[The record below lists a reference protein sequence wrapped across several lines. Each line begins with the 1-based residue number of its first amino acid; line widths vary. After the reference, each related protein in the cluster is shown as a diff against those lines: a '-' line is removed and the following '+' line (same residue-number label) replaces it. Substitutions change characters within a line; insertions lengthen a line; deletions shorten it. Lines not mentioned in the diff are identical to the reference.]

1 MTFIVDGTAGATFPD
16 SSTQAKAGLVAG
28 GTIATGTI
36 TTATVSTL
44 NAPSG
49 VLATQNGMTGIAK
62 AWVTFTGSSGA
73 INGSFNVSSVTR
85 NSTGNF
91 TINFT
96 TAMAN
101 ANYSVSGSAGGGAGS
116 GGILFGSFSAV
127 PTTSAVN
134 VATYTLAVS
143 VADFAYTS
151 VAVFGS

>member
-1 MTFIVDGTAGATFPD
+1 MGGAMSSIVLSGDTSGTVTVSVPA
-16 SSTQAKAGLVAG
+16 VAG
-28 GTIATGTI
+28 TNTATLPAATGTVLLSS
-36 TTATVSTL
+36 TV
-44 NAPSG
+44 G
-49 VLATQNGMTGIAK
+49 VCR

-116 GGILFGSFSAV
+116 GGILFGNFSAI

-143 VADFAYTS
+143 AADFAYTS